1 MTAVTADQRPQGA
14 SPPRLSELS
23 ANLSG
28 ALATAFLAMVVVYFL
43 FPIAWLV
50 TAASKSTTAL
60 FGSTG
65 FGFSG
70 PFELFHNIV
79 RTFTYD
85 GGIYG
90 RWMLNSAIYS
100 VGASL
105 LGVTTAAM
113 AGYALAKHE
122 FPGRRLLFGFVLSG
136 VLVPS
141 TVLALPLYLE
151 FSRIHLV
158 NTYWAVLLP
167 SVVNPFG
174 VYICRIYAAQAIPDD
189 LLDAARIDGCSEL
202 RIFWTVG
209 VRLMTP
215 VLVTAFSF
223 QVVAVWNNFLLP
235 LIMDTSSHLFPLV
248 LGVYEWNQ
256 VSQRGG
262 APPFIFNIILTGS
275 LFAFLPL
282 GIAFLFLQRSLRRGL
297 AIGAIQ

>member
-1 MTAVTADQRPQGA
+1 MTAVSA
-14 SPPRLSELS
+14 SERSTRVSGTRLSELS
-23 ANLSG
+23 PKLS
-28 ALATAFLAMVVVYFL
+28 TAFTSIFLTMVVVYFL
-43 FPIAWLV
+43 FPILWLV
-50 TAASKSTTAL
+50 TAASKSTSAL

-70 PFELFHNIV
+70 PFELFHNIA

-85 GGIYG
+85 GGVYG
-90 RWMLNSAIYS
+90 RWMLNSAIYA

-105 LGVTTAAM
+105 IGVTTAAM
-113 AGYALAKHE
+113 AGFALAKYD

-151 FSRIHLV
+151 FSRVHLV

-189 LLDAARIDGCSEL
+189 LLDAARIDGCSEF

-209 VRLMTP
+209 VKLMKP

-262 APPFIFNIILTGS
+262 APPYIFNIILTGS